1 MKKIYTVVVAVV
13 CLSLSAFSQQY
24 TSYNNSGVQ
33 IQHNGS
39 VQMNIIGNPVKDIIT
54 LQISN
59 PISTKYE
66 LSVFSENGQKVST
79 MIYDHPRGVSTKLIP
94 VSNLQHGIYFLIAT
108 SNEGKQSFKV
118 LKQ

>member
-1 MKKIYTVVVAVV
+1 MKKIYTVIVAVV
-13 CLSLSAFSQQY
+13 CLYLSGFSQQY
-24 TSYNNSGVQ
+24 TSYSNSGVQ

-39 VQMNIIGNPVKDIIT
+39 VQMNIIGNPVKDVIT

-66 LSVFSENGQKVST
+66 LSVFSESGRKLST
-79 MIYDHPRGVSTKLIP
+79 MMYDHPRGVSTKAIS
-94 VSNLQHGIYFLIAT
+94 VSNLPHGIYFFVAT